1 MLWAATASVSFYRAY
16 YNIKVFMDRTT
27 PENSQV
33 HLHIGEHIYVHTL
46 TWGMLRAVIA
56 SVL

>member
-1 MLWAATASVSFYRAY
+1 
-16 YNIKVFMDRTT
+16 MDRTT